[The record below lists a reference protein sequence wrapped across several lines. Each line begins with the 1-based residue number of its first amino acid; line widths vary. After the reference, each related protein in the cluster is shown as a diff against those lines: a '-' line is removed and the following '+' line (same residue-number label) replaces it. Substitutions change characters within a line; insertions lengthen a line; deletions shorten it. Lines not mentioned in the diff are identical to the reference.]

1 MIAKLNY
8 WSKRIR
14 EFRKKKGLTQIEIA
28 DKICLSQ
35 SAYAKIENGH
45 TALDINRLV
54 KIAKLLEVPISDFL
68 PRVKEDC
75 YQSKLMN
82 ESQQLK
88 MNHFYVDGRVL
99 LKVKDKLIKSKN
111 SRIKHLEEEVKFL
124 RKQLK

>member
-1 MIAKLNY
+1 MIAKLTY

-14 EFRKKKGLTQIEIA
+14 EFRKKKGLTQIDIA

-45 TALDINRLV
+45 TALDIHRLME
-54 KIAKLLEVPISDFL
+54 IAKLLEVPISDFL
-68 PRVKEDC
+68 PSVKAEC
-75 YQSKLMN
+75 YQLNPKK
-82 ESQQLK
+82 ESQKLQVD
-88 MNHFYVDGRVL
+88 HFYVDGRVL

>member
-1 MIAKLNY
+1 MITKLSY

-14 EFRKKKGLTQIEIA
+14 EFRKKKGLTQIDVA

-45 TALDINRLV
+45 TALDINRLI

-68 PRVKEDC
+68 PNLKVKS
-75 YQSKLMN
+75 YNFNPKN
-82 ESQQLK
+82 GNQQLK
-88 MNHFYVDGRVL
+88 VEHFYVDGRVL

-111 SRIKHLEEEVKFL
+111 NRIKHLEKEVKFL
-124 RKQLK
+124 RKKLK